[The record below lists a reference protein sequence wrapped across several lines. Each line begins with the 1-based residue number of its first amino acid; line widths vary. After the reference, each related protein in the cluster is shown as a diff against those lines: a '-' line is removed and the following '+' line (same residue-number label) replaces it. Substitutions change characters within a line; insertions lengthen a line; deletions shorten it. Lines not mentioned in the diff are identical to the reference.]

1 MITENY
7 NANSIE
13 TLDFRTAVRTR
24 VAMYM
29 GSADNQGV
37 LQCIREIITNSID
50 EATMGFGNT
59 ITVEL
64 FEGNKIRIGDF
75 ARGVPFGKRE
85 DGTEALEAVYMSAH
99 SGGKFSNKT
108 YQNVAGL
115 NGIGAK
121 GTALSSSFF
130 QVWSYR
136 DGKCATLQLI
146 DGLKKLF
153 EITDAKSTDRKS
165 GTVVEFIPSQEVYN
179 LETINIDFEEVK
191 KMCHD
196 WSYLSRGIAFEL
208 SNHITGENITYLSKN
223 GLIDLMNDNAG
234 KTLHRTPLH
243 IEVTKDDVTAE
254 IVMAWTNSRKEEWHC
269 FTNGLENSEGGTS
282 LTGIKT
288 ALTNFFRKK
297 IHNEIDSDIFRRGLY
312 YAVSCK
318 VPNPSFSDQTKR
330 KVNNPVLRG
339 LCQRATN
346 RMLEQFEREHKDE
359 FNKIIE
365 VLGREAKAE
374 IAAEKAREQ
383 VLKAIKDVE
392 KTQKRKV
399 IDSDKL
405 KDAEYL
411 GQDSML
417 LVVEGNS
424 ALGGMSLARDV
435 EHTGLMAIRG
445 KIINCLSNTEDK
457 IYQNEEIKLL
467 LSAMNI
473 VPGRYNADKLR
484 YGKLAICSDADSD
497 KL

>member
-1 MITENY
+1 
-7 NANSIE
+7 
-13 TLDFRTAVRTR
+13 
-24 VAMYM
+24 
-29 GSADNQGV
+29 
-37 LQCIREIITNSID
+37 
-50 EATMGFGNT
+50 
-59 ITVEL
+59 
-64 FEGNKIRIGDF
+64 
-75 ARGVPFGKRE
+75 
-85 DGTEALEAVYMSAH
+85 
-99 SGGKFSNKT
+99 
-108 YQNVAGL
+108 
-115 NGIGAK
+115 
-121 GTALSSSFF
+121 
-130 QVWSYR
+130 
-136 DGKCATLQLI
+136 
-146 DGLKKLF
+146 
-153 EITDAKSTDRKS
+153 
-165 GTVVEFIPSQEVYN
+165 
-179 LETINIDFEEVK
+179 
-191 KMCHD
+191 MCHD

-243 IEVTKDDVTAE
+243 IEVTEDDVTAE

-417 LVVEGNS
+417 LVVEGET
-424 ALGGMSLARDV
+424 A
-435 EHTGLMAIRG
+435 
-445 KIINCLSNTEDK
+445 
-457 IYQNEEIKLL
+457 
-467 LSAMNI
+467 
-473 VPGRYNADKLR
+473 
-484 YGKLAICSDADSD
+484 
-497 KL
+497 